1 MKFWS
6 RIRLNLAFFVDFLI
20 IITNSAFF
28 AGFFFISCL
37 FFSILFL

>member
-20 IITNSAFF
+20 IITNPA
-28 AGFFFISCL
+28 SCRVL
-37 FFSILFL
+37 FYVKYCYCRAL